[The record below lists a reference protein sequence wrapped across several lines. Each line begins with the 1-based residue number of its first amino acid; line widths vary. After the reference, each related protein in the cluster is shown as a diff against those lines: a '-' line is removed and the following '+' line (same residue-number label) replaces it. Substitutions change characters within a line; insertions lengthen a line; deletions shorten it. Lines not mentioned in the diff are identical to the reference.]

1 MKWTRL
7 VVKGSGVE
15 LARVSAAFHSMHQP
29 IYEPITS
36 GTDSLTH
43 HLARTAN
50 LTNTT
55 CNGAPPGIDVP
66 AGFSTHGL
74 FGVGPTQE
82 PWDYDTDV
90 DNFTWYDEYI
100 TRPVPVLVAA
110 VSEEAS
116 MGGVTKVVCIAPD
129 HVREGSRV
137 PPESVNNEN
146 AAAGMK
152 WGRTAEMATLVAGVV
167 VMSLVIA

>member
-1 MKWTRL
+1 M
-7 VVKGSGVE
+7 VKGSGAE
-15 LARVSAAFHSMHQP
+15 LARVSAAFHSLHHL
-29 IYEPITS
+29 ICEHIIS
-36 GTDSLTH
+36 ILDLLTH

-100 TRPVPVLVAA
+100 TKPVPVLVAA

-146 AAAGMK
+146 AAADVE
-152 WGRTAEMATLVAGVV
+152 WGRKAGMATFVAGL
-167 VMSLVIA
+167 VMSFVIA

>member
-1 MKWTRL
+1 ML
-7 VVKGSGVE
+7 VARGFGEES
-15 LARVSAAFHSMHQP
+15 ARVSAPSRFLNQIIHSN
-29 IYEPITS
+29 ITYHLNL
-36 GTDSLTH
+36 LTRD
-43 HLARTAN
+43 LARTAN

-55 CNGAPPGIDVP
+55 CNATPPGIDIP
-66 AGFSTHGL
+66 AGYSSHAL

-110 VSEEAS
+110 AS
-116 MGGVTKVVCIAPD
+116 DDSVTGGVTKVVCIAPD

-146 AAAGMK
+146 AAAGMD
-152 WGRTAEMATLVAGVV
+152 WGRKAGMATLVAGVV
-167 VMSLVIA
+167 VMSFVIA

>member
-1 MKWTRL
+1 M
-7 VVKGSGVE
+7 VKGSGAE
-15 LARVSAAFHSMHQP
+15 LARVSTAFYSLHQI
-29 IYEPITS
+29 IYDDITFS
-36 GTDSLTH
+36 LDSLTL

-66 AGFSTHGL
+66 AGFSTRGL

-82 PWDYDTDV
+82 PWDYDTNV

-129 HVREGSRV
+129 HVREGSRL

-146 AAAGMK
+146 AAAGIE
-152 WGRTAEMATLVAGVV
+152 WGRKAGMATLVAGL
-167 VMSLVIA
+167 VMSFVVA